1 MPFILQVAQRGRSR
15 GAGEGRVFPFA
26 TIANQPHTLENVYV
40 PGSGVGASTIA
51 NRRALSRRAAY
62 IRKPPVIPTPTGL
75 IYSKNNVTGGGFTIG
90 NDVEKD
96 MRNRNYTNEFDPNDY
111 PEFFPDMAPFIDE
124 NILLGDKNEEDQF
137 LASHWRDL
145 GDDVFDDWGF
155 FYLYDVNSGKYYF
168 PLMDSQDNDDGI
180 FATQIFYVFG
190 RIFTVIHGWSVQG
203 IFKFDISVADEL
215 PFRFGAYGNMGSDGK
230 YNTSHLTQNYSINGQ
245 NLTMYYHRDKENG
258 NNDEQL
264 YTYWIPKKV
273 SENSAQTYY
282 NVYGINPDDEEDAE
296 EFMSMLSK
304 NVTTGLIVY
313 FAKSNDVKYWVIN
326 DLGVSA

>member
-1 MPFILQVAQRGRSR
+1 MPFFLQRKK
-15 GAGEGRVFPFA
+15 GAGLGRVFAFA
-26 TIANQPHTLENVYV
+26 SIANQPHTLENVYV

-62 IRKPPVIPTPTGL
+62 NRKPVISSGL
-75 IYSKNNVTGGGFTIG
+75 IYSKNNVTDGGFTVG
-90 NDVEKD
+90 NPVEGMINEEEVFKD
-96 MRNRNYTNEFDPNDY
+96 MRNRNYTNEFDPNEY
-111 PEFFPDMAPFIDE
+111 PQFFPDMAPFIDE
-124 NILLGDKNEEDQF
+124 NILAGDKIEDDR
-137 LASHWRDL
+137 LIASQWRDL

-168 PLMDSQDNDDGI
+168 PILDSQNNDDGI

-203 IFKFDISVADEL
+203 IFKIDISVADSL
-215 PFRFGAYGNMGSDGK
+215 PFRFGGYGNMGSDGN
-230 YNTSHLTQNYSINGQ
+230 YNTSDLTQNYTVGGR

-258 NNDEQL
+258 DDIEQL

-282 NVYGINPDDEEDAE
+282 NVYGINPEGDDE

-304 NVTTGLIVY
+304 TVTSGLIVY
-313 FAKSNDVKYWVIN
+313 FAKSNDVKDWVIN
-326 DLGVSA
+326 DLAI